1 VREETISVHPT
12 FASLL
17 SKLAAAWSE
26 IQETIILRWLANLLS
41 NTCYNF
47 SSPNQLLSFFSVLLI
62 QEIIISIINH
72 PEKLM
77 MTKGINIT
85 RQAVPASA
93 SLPTTER
100 NDASRSG
107 WTPNVFLV
115 KSCARGPAPVRRRCR
130 PKLFFFLH
138 GEKISRMQQCFGL
151 EVDTRQRSSVNSLKK
166 QKWTRPET
174 PGRRSIFS

>member
-85 RQAVPASA
+85 RAEM
-93 SLPTTER
+93 T
-100 NDASRSG
+100 SG
-107 WTPNVFLV
+107 
-115 KSCARGPAPVRRRCR
+115 
-130 PKLFFFLH
+130 
-138 GEKISRMQQCFGL
+138 
-151 EVDTRQRSSVNSLKK
+151 TRQRLSSHHGTERRVALRLDPQRVPRQILRAWPSSRSSSLSPEAFLFP
-166 QKWTRPET
+166 TRRKNITDAAVLWP
-174 PGRRSIFS
+174 RSRYPAAEQR